1 MIELQEGHR
10 AIELKRDV
18 LELHCFPR
26 ELCALRLSAL
36 RYKGFQFRTPYLIF
50 RAGLSMV
57 GSSHRPPSDVWL
69 RLRQKTLE
77 TLMNIFDLSGR
88 AAIVTGGNGGIG
100 LGIAQALAAAGCSV
114 SIWGRNAEKNKNA
127 AATMAGCAG
136 RIDSRICDVA
146 DAASVKA
153 AMAATLETFGRVDG
167 CFANAG
173 IGGGGRHAFIDRT
186 EEQWRTMFA
195 TNLDGVFHVF
205 QAAARHMTERAASGD
220 AFGRLVATSS
230 LASLFG
236 TARNEHYAATKAAIN
251 ALVRALAVE
260 LARQGVT
267 ANAIL
272 PGWIKSDM
280 TAGIMAN
287 EKFVANVMPRIPMRR
302 FGEPADFGGI
312 AVYLMSGASSYH
324 TADCFVIDGGYT
336 AF

>member
-1 MIELQEGHR
+1 ME
-10 AIELKRDV
+10 
-18 LELHCFPR
+18 
-26 ELCALRLSAL
+26 
-36 RYKGFQFRTPYLIF
+36 TPI
-50 RAGLSMV
+50 S
-57 GSSHRPPSDVWL
+57 
-69 RLRQKTLE
+69 
-77 TLMNIFDLSGR
+77 IFDLSGR
-88 AAIVTGGNGGIG
+88 VAVITGGNGGIG
-100 LGIAQALAAAGCSV
+100 LGIAQALAAAGCNV
-114 SIWGRNAEKNKNA
+114 SIWGRNADKNRNA

-136 RIDSRICDVA
+136 KADTRVCDVT
-146 DAASVKA
+146 DPASVKS
-153 AMAATLETFGRVDG
+153 AMAATLERFGRVDG

-186 EEQWRTMFA
+186 EEQWRSMFA

-220 AFGRLVATSS
+220 PFGRLVATSS

-267 ANAIL
+267 SNAIL
-272 PGWIKSDM
+272 PGWIKTDM

-287 EKFVANVMPRIPMRR
+287 EKFVANVMPRIPVRR
-302 FGEPADFGGI
+302 FGEPSDFGGI
-312 AVYLMSGASSYH
+312 AVYLMSKASSYH

>member
-1 MIELQEGHR
+1 
-10 AIELKRDV
+10 
-18 LELHCFPR
+18 
-26 ELCALRLSAL
+26 
-36 RYKGFQFRTPYLIF
+36 
-50 RAGLSMV
+50 MV
-57 GSSHRPPSDVWL
+57 GIGTSAHHR
-69 RLRQKTLE
+69 TLGP
-77 TLMNIFDLSGR
+77 TRAKPKWKRPMSIFDLTGR
-88 AAIVTGGNGGIG
+88 MAVITGGNGGIG
-100 LGIAQALAAAGCSV
+100 LGIAQALAAAGCNV
-114 SIWGRNAEKNKNA
+114 SIWGRNADKNKNA
-127 AATMAGCAG
+127 AATTARCAG
-136 RIDSRICDVA
+136 QGHTRICDRSH
-146 DAASVKA
+146 AASVKS
-153 AMAATLETFGRVDG
+153 AMAATLARFGRVDG

-186 EEQWRTMFA
+186 EQQWRSMFA

-205 QAAARHMTERAASGD
+205 QAAARHMTERAEAGD
-220 AFGRLVATSS
+220 RFGRLIATSS

-236 TARNEHYAATKAAIN
+236 TARNEHDAATKAAIN

-287 EKFVANVMPRIPMRR
+287 EKFVGNVMPRIPMRR
-302 FGEPADFGGI
+302 FGEPSDFSGI
-312 AVYLMSGASSYH
+312 AVYLMSKASSYH